1 MIVKARHCKNIAM
14 AFMFCLSRPKA
25 VAPSNAMVSSA
36 MPININLISANSY
49 IANIKSPNP
58 SPKPNRRVLSTE
70 HIRTLIDSNYTTD
83 ESWYNFAS
91 IAGITAVLR
100 RKYSPDITPDMVYDA
115 LLLDPPLN
123 ISYNMDAPGCRF
135 IKRIY

>member
-1 MIVKARHCKNIAM
+1 M

-25 VAPSNAMVSSA
+25 VAPSNAMASNA
-36 MPININLISANSY
+36 MASNALQINLISANSY
-49 IANIKSPNP
+49 IANIKSPIP
-58 SPKPNRRVLSTE
+58 IRPNRRILSPE
-70 HIRTLIDSNYTTD
+70 HIRTLIESNYVSD

-100 RKYSPDITPDMVYDA
+100 RKYSPDITQDMVYDS
-115 LLLDPPLN
+115 LLLDPPKK

-135 IKRIY
+135 IKRTY

>member
-1 MIVKARHCKNIAM
+1 M
-14 AFMFCLSRPKA
+14 AFMFRLVCPPK
-25 VAPSNAMVSSA
+25 
-36 MPININLISANSY
+36 PIVPHENLEY
-49 IANIKSPNP
+49 IA
-58 SPKPNRRVLSTE
+58 PKPSRRILSDQ
-70 HIRTLIDSNYTTD
+70 HVRDLIDQNYAPD

-100 RKYSPDITPDMVYDA
+100 RKYSPDITPDMVYDS
-115 LLLDPPLN
+115 LLLDPPLK

>member
-1 MIVKARHCKNIAM
+1 
-14 AFMFCLSRPKA
+14 MFCLSRPKA
-25 VAPSNAMVSSA
+25 VAPSNAMTSNA
-36 MPININLISANSY
+36 MPTNINLIRANSY
-49 IANIKSPNP
+49 IANIKSE
-58 SPKPNRRVLSTE
+58 SPISPRPNRRVLSPE
-70 HIRTLIDSNYTTD
+70 HIRTLIETNYVPD

-100 RKYSPDITPDMVYDA
+100 RKYSPDITPDMVYDS
-115 LLLDPPLN
+115 LLLDPPKQ

>member
-1 MIVKARHCKNIAM
+1 
-14 AFMFCLSRPKA
+14 MFCLSRQK
-25 VAPSNAMVSSA
+25 VNTKSNSL
-36 MPININLISANSY
+36 PHNINLISANSY
-49 IANIKSPNP
+49 IANVSGATPSETSPI
-58 SPKPNRRVLSTE
+58 KPNRRILSPE
-70 HIRTLIDSNYTTD
+70 HIRTLIDANYATD

-100 RKYSPDITPDMVYDA
+100 RKYSPDITPEMVYDS
-115 LLLDPPLN
+115 LVLDPPKK

>member
-1 MIVKARHCKNIAM
+1 M
-14 AFMFCLSRPKA
+14 AFMFCLRPKA
-25 VAPSNAMVSSA
+25 VAPSNAMVSNA
-36 MPININLISANSY
+36 MPTNINLISANSY
-49 IANIKSPNP
+49 IENMRSASPIHA
-58 SPKPNRRVLSTE
+58 KPNRRVLSTE
-70 HIRTLIDSNYTTD
+70 HIRTLIDLNYVPD

-100 RKYSPDITPDMVYDA
+100 RKYSPDITPDMVYDS

-135 IKRIY
+135 IKRVY